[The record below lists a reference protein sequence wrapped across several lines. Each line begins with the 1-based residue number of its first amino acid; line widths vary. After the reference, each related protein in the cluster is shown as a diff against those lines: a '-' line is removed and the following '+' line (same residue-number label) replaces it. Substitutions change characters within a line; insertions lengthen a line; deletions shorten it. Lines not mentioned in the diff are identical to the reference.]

1 MADVLILLQNI
12 KRSEVELWLRQRY
25 VIDVVNAF
33 EWKIELTYYKKIR
46 TFKYI
51 NMTYCTNEFDLC
63 DDCMKSFLKWMNEP
77 SSKTDEKTDDN
88 MYGTVKV
95 WV

>member
-1 MADVLILLQNI
+1 MAKAEICDRCGKCFRVENRTNVLQ
-12 KRSEVELWLRQRY
+12 
-25 VIDVVNAF
+25 
-33 EWKIELTYYKKIR
+33 KIR
-46 TFKYI
+46 IFKYI

-77 SSKTDEKTDDN
+77 FSKTDEKTDDN
-88 MYGTVKV
+88 MYGTVKI